1 MMNVHQLFLGKH
13 LAHGTNMIRVRS
25 AGGVRD
31 QRNAPREAYAHVHH
45 PLEARYS
52 IEKDD
57 MVQ

>member
-1 MMNVHQLFLGKH
+1 MMNVYQLLSGEH
-13 LAHGTNMIRVRS
+13 LAHGANMIRVRS

-57 MVQ
+57 MIQ